1 MAGHQLMNQIEI
13 KFNDFSKEM
22 ACCKVSLI
30 SHGTWFVTLQTL
42 IHVHILLQYFKQ
54 AG

>member
-22 ACCKVSLI
+22 ACCKVSYLTALGL
-30 SHGTWFVTLQTL
+30 SPW
-42 IHVHILLQYFKQ
+42 KP
-54 AG
+54 